1 MKMKKTKD
9 IIIDFTSLLD
19 VTMIIL
25 FFFILFSF
33 KETEQVKSQSNEA
46 VERAET
52 MMQEA
57 EKQQKEALKLNE
69 EASKKLAEL
78 KESDLRGAENIQA
91 IMDYSQGKTVRF
103 FLDMNDSGWNLD
115 VYFNDN
121 CIQSIEKGNKE
132 VISEKVMEL
141 LTQLQYVPE
150 NTILCQFVYDSEKP
164 GTHSAYKAIN
174 GMLQLIQNQYEHLY
188 WEETDLSIFTGEN

>member
-9 IIIDFTSLLD
+9 IIIDFTFLLD

-69 EASKKLAEL
+69 EASKRLAEF
-78 KESDLRGAENIQA
+78 ERI
-91 IMDYSQGKTVRF
+91 RF
-103 FLDMNDSGWNLD
+103 ERCRKYTSNYGL
-115 VYFNDN
+115 
-121 CIQSIEKGNKE
+121 
-132 VISEKVMEL
+132 
-141 LTQLQYVPE
+141 
-150 NTILCQFVYDSEKP
+150 
-164 GTHSAYKAIN
+164 
-174 GMLQLIQNQYEHLY
+174 
-188 WEETDLSIFTGEN
+188 

>member
-1 MKMKKTKD
+1 MMNKRMENMKMKKTKD

-57 EKQQKEALKLNE
+57 EKQQKEALK
-69 EASKKLAEL
+69 
-78 KESDLRGAENIQA
+78 
-91 IMDYSQGKTVRF
+91 KTGRIERIRF
-103 FLDMNDSGWNLD
+103 ERCRKYTSNYGL
-115 VYFNDN
+115 
-121 CIQSIEKGNKE
+121 
-132 VISEKVMEL
+132 
-141 LTQLQYVPE
+141 
-150 NTILCQFVYDSEKP
+150 
-164 GTHSAYKAIN
+164 
-174 GMLQLIQNQYEHLY
+174 
-188 WEETDLSIFTGEN
+188 

>member
-1 MKMKKTKD
+1 MMNNRMENMKMKKTKD

-57 EKQQKEALKLNE
+57 EKQQKKSVSIS
-69 EASKKLAEL
+69 SKH
-78 KESDLRGAENIQA
+78 S
-91 IMDYSQGKTVRF
+91 F
-103 FLDMNDSGWNLD
+103 FTSRR
-115 VYFNDN
+115 
-121 CIQSIEKGNKE
+121 
-132 VISEKVMEL
+132 
-141 LTQLQYVPE
+141 LQK
-150 NTILCQFVYDSEKP
+150 DW
-164 GTHSAYKAIN
+164 
-174 GMLQLIQNQYEHLY
+174 QN
-188 WEETDLSIFTGEN
+188 